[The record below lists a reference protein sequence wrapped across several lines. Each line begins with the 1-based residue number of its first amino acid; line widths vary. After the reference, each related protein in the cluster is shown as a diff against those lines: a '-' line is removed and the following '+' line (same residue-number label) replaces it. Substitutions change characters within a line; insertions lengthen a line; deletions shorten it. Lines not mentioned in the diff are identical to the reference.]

1 MKIRRARYWHA
12 IVPAAVLA
20 IGAVFSASSAR
31 AQGDLY
37 FMHNASPYFVWSDLS
52 ICESDLSGTG
62 NACVSWA
69 ADPFCGRYLWSTAAT
84 ANVAGDRLIRKDNVT
99 IRHTNG
105 NSEFCDV
112 SP

>member
-1 MKIRRARYWHA
+1 MNIRSSKSRYA

-20 IGAVFSASSAR
+20 FGAIFSASAAG

-52 ICESDLSGTG
+52 VCESNLSGSG
-62 NACVSWA
+62 NPCVSWGST
-69 ADPFCGRYLWSTAAT
+69 PFCGRHLWAT
-84 ANVAGDRLIRKDNVT
+84 PATTRVAGDRLNSNRNLT

-105 NSEFCDV
+105 NSEFCDLT
-112 SP
+112 P